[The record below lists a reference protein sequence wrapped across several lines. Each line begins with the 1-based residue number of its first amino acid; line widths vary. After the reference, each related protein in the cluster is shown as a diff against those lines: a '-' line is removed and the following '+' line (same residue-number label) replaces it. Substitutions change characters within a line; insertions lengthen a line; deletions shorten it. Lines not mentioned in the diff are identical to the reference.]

1 MTISDRT
8 ILDYDASGFILGIDR
23 MNKGIDNV
31 SDNTDEIIQ
40 ILKAQRQVSDTR
52 MIELARAVRAIEH
65 HISTQNSI
73 NNNRKRSSE
82 SAGTRRV
89 LPPSSDTSSNNRISS
104 NAPIHRQRAADGSSG
119 SNTEAGNRVTNNRSR
134 ITSDVDSEQSSSSRT
149 ATNQGSRDSAANRER
164 DANGRFTGGSSTI
177 EGSSGS
183 SGSFGR
189 GIGSTNTSGVD
200 PLIDSFNEAKDL
212 LSPLTRG
219 AGMIGRGAKLS
230 ISKLRSLKRR
240 EPLPSDQSRHNNENE
255 KLLDKIWKAVL
266 RSDRGGGN
274 GGGGLLG
281 SLLGGGGRNRRRG
294 GRGGVGGGLKK
305 LLKKV
310 GGFKGLSVLAG
321 LAGSAALA
329 MDWDNLDHKGKSAGV
344 GGLAGMGVGGL
355 IGGTL
360 GAVGGPLG
368 MAAGAA
374 IGGWLGSEGGEW
386 LGSVA
391 SPHIDSWTQSM
402 IRYNLPDKMS
412 GFWEEGI
419 KPFFATM
426 ISAASNFYETSLSQV
441 SAAIDNVG
449 NFIEGGTDGVTS
461 SNAGANGA
469 SPANLSEKQKSNQ
482 MMVYKAFRNAGM
494 SDGQSRAMT
503 AEIGRENGYQDKYLF
518 GNHIDPANGK
528 RNVGMMSWQKDRGE
542 NVYNRLKSSGQIKN
556 GQMLRTQEN
565 LNEQARFAVH
575 EINTIPAYRR
585 TKEQFLDNPN
595 VSYNKANEVL
605 ANNYILWRANDP
617 KYAKH
622 HIYRD
627 QYKASIDKQLKPIED
642 TSIIDEAK
650 DKAHKAG
657 ATVREA
663 VKSGA
668 ANAKGYTGGVMGPET
683 NQMIRDNIQ
692 PSMPASN
699 DALIFKSSL
708 GVAAGQASGG
718 YTPPSLPTKP
728 MLDIPKMPRI
738 SQRLDS
744 GSDNKPMVIQSSNAT
759 ISQNVSDRGL
769 AHAITG
775 GIGKDRYYG

>member
-1 MTISDRT
+1 MNISDRT
-8 ILDYDASGFILGIDR
+8 ILDYDASGFIVGIDR
-23 MNKGIDNV
+23 MSKGIDNV

-65 HISTQNSI
+65 QISI

-82 SAGTRRV
+82 SGGTRRV
-89 LPPSSDTSSNNRISS
+89 LPPSNDTSSNDRISNS
-104 NAPIHRQRAADGSSG
+104 APIHRQRASDRSSSAG
-119 SNTEAGNRVTNNRSR
+119 SNAEADNRAINRRSR
-134 ITSDVDSEQSSSSRT
+134 ITSDIGSEQPPQSDTDST
-149 ATNQGSRDSAANRER
+149 QGRRNSAANRQR
-164 DANGRFTGGSSTI
+164 DANGRFTGGSTI
-177 EGSSGS
+177 TEGSTSSRSG
-183 SGSFGR
+183 FGR

-240 EPLPSDQSRHNNENE
+240 EPLPADQSRHNNENE

-266 RSDRGGGN
+266 RSDRGGGS
-274 GGGGLLG
+274 GGGLLG
-281 SLLGGGGRNRRRG
+281 GLLGGGRNRRRG

-360 GAVGGPLG
+360 GAVGGPMG
-368 MAAGAA
+368 IAAGAA

-386 LGSVA
+386 LGTVA

-412 GFWEEGI
+412 SVWDEGI

-426 ISAASNFYETSLSQV
+426 ISAASNFYEASLSKV

-449 NFIEGGTDGVTS
+449 NFIEGGVDGITS
-461 SNAGANGA
+461 ANAGANGA
-469 SPANLSEKQKSNQ
+469 SPAQLTKQQNQRQ
-482 MMVYKAFRNAGM
+482 MMVYDSFRNAGL
-494 SDGQSRAMT
+494 SDAQSRAMT
-503 AEIGRENGYQDKYLF
+503 AEVGRENGYQDKYLF
-518 GNHIDPANGK
+518 GGHSDPAN
-528 RNVGMMSWQKDRGE
+528 NEYNLGMFSWQKDRGKKLYKHL
-542 NVYNRLKSSGQIKN
+542 NGKGLIKN
-556 GQMLRTQEN
+556 GKIIESQEA
-565 LNEQARFAVH
+565 LNEQAKFAVN
-575 EINTIPAYRR
+575 EMQTTKDYSR
-585 TKEQFLDNPN
+585 TKREFLENPN
-595 VSYNKANEVL
+595 VSYGKATEVL
-605 ANNYILWRANDP
+605 GRNYIRWRHDDP

-622 HIYRD
+622 HQYRD
-627 QYKASIDKQLKPIED
+627 QYKAALDKQLKPIED
-642 TSIIDEAK
+642 TNIIDEAK

-657 ATVREA
+657 TAVREA
-663 VKSGA
+663 VKSSA
-668 ANAKGYTGGVMGPET
+668 SNAKGYTGSLMGPET
-683 NQMIRDNIQ
+683 NKLIRDNIQ
-692 PSMPASN
+692 PTIPASN
-699 DALIFKSSL
+699 DDALVFKSAL
-708 GVAAGQASGG
+708 GVAAGGSSRG

-728 MLDIPKMPRI
+728 MLEIPKMPRI

-744 GSDNKPMVIQSSNAT
+744 GSDNKPMFIQSSNDT